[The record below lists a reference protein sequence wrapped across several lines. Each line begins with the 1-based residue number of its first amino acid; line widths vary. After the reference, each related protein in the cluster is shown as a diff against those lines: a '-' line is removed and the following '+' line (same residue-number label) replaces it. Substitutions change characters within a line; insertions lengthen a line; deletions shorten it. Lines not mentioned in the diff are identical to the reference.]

1 MMQKLISFLIILFF
15 STNNIIAQQNTL
27 TTTGKWGTQIFLSDA
42 NGKPFE
48 NKYADVTGSAYFFP
62 AFKYSTI
69 ELSDGRKY
77 MDIQSRLNLV
87 EHEVEFIS
95 ATSKEGYIGKGLVSI
110 ISFNDTVKQDIKKYT
125 FQSGFPSIDNQSFI
139 HFYQV
144 LCTGSITLLKSIN
157 KVMEERNNELSGE
170 KSKEFVTRE
179 NWYIFQNG
187 TMKRVKKDQA
197 FFSALYMDK
206 ADYFTNY
213 IRDNKV
219 NFKNEEQITKMMNYL
234 NTL

>member
-1 MMQKLISFLIILFF
+1 
-15 STNNIIAQQNTL
+15 
-27 TTTGKWGTQIFLSDA
+27 
-42 NGKPFE
+42 
-48 NKYADVTGSAYFFP
+48 
-62 AFKYSTI
+62 
-69 ELSDGRKY
+69 
-77 MDIQSRLNLV
+77 
-87 EHEVEFIS
+87 
-95 ATSKEGYIGKGLVSI
+95 
-110 ISFNDTVKQDIKKYT
+110 
-125 FQSGFPSIDNQSFI
+125 
-139 HFYQV
+139 
-144 LCTGSITLLKSIN
+144 
-157 KVMEERNNELSGE
+157 MEERNNELSGE